1 VESLHTIAESLP
13 GLLAEGSPS
22 AVRAAMMANSA
33 HQGEESNVRCRWP
46 FACPACWPVA
56 EWLHIIWPQVAVEL
70 NYAIKL
76 DEWG

>member
-1 VESLHTIAESLP
+1 MLRCCSAVESLHTIAESLP

-33 HQGEESNVRCRWP
+33 HQGEESNVRCHWP

-56 EWLHIIWPQVAVEL
+56 GRLHDYWLSVGHWQS
-70 NYAIKL
+70 
-76 DEWG
+76 G